1 MSRSPL
7 TYRRAMLIALLVMPF
22 FDAQSMAS
30 SAIGEVNAVVD
41 AITRDCAVRDPIAVM
56 SHFVKTPADALV
68 VFDIAPPIEDVGYE
82 SNLAKLRA
90 FFGGLDGP
98 IVLEW
103 RDRKVT
109 VDHNHAFVIAHLYFA
124 ASSKSGSKIEKN
136 ARSTLVLQ
144 RIGGAWLIVHEH
156 DSVPAEFKIPGY
168 GDAASGAGAP
178 R

>member
-1 MSRSPL
+1 MPRSPFTFHRL
-7 TYRRAMLIALLVMPF
+7 ALVILFVLPLFEARAVAPSPT
-22 FDAQSMAS
+22 DQ
-30 SAIGEVNAVVD
+30 VNAVVD
-41 AITRDCAVRDPIAVM
+41 ALTRGCAARDPIAVM
-56 SHFVKTPADALV
+56 SHFVKTPGDALV
-68 VFDIAPPIEDVGYE
+68 VFDIAPPLEDIGYE

-124 ASSKSGSKIEKN
+124 ATSKSGAKIEQQ

-144 RIGGAWLIVHEH
+144 RIGGDWLIVHEH

-168 GDAASGAGAP
+168 GDAASGAGAA